1 MLEATGGHGEDD
13 EDDLEDDQ
21 PAAGGGSPESAA
33 ASFGAVES
41 KTAEQPD
48 VTASAG
54 ARITTLAVIHHR
66 FWRLERIADLYF
78 ELMNVFP
85 DMLDEIRRFIAIQR
99 DCGQPISS
107 STHATLLDLLLG
119 SLEPWSPVWA
129 SHRGQAVHTSAI
141 GLFYGKW
148 VHQVEYS
155 RAHVLS
161 LMDLIED
168 AAAVT
173 LLRLRLERLGELV
186 K

>member
-1 MLEATGGHGEDD
+1 
-13 EDDLEDDQ
+13 
-21 PAAGGGSPESAA
+21 
-33 ASFGAVES
+33 
-41 KTAEQPD
+41 
-48 VTASAG
+48 
-54 ARITTLAVIHHR
+54 
-66 FWRLERIADLYF
+66 
-78 ELMNVFP
+78 MNVFP

-99 DCGQPISS
+99 DGGQPISS
-107 STHATLLDLLLG
+107 STHATLLDLLLS

-129 SHRGQAVHTSAI
+129 GHRGQAVHTSAI
-141 GLFYGKW
+141 GLFYDKW